1 MTVFLVELE
10 PVETRYT
17 SQWKQHLP
25 RQMESAGLNV
35 EVIAGPEDAPQ
46 DTTGAFLNSVVQT
59 IGRVNN

>member
-35 EVIAGPEDAPQ
+35 GWKDY
-46 DTTGAFLNSVVQT
+46 TMMM
-59 IGRVNN
+59 